1 MRLDHLLSREP
12 CCGAVWLLVLVVRF
26 VRGVGAGGVVV
37 LGGAWV
43 LLAVCWWGA
52 SSLWGWAWGLC
63 CCGRT
68 GALSGSRPTPV
79 APPWGAARLLP
90 CWGVAAPSLG
100 GGGLWSSFLLV
111 WGCVGFGPSA
121 GSSPCWGGC
130 GGCGGLFVICI
141 VVASIFVVCAR
152 PPFLC
157 LSCACA
163 WGVWGGVWPAGP
175 PVVVVVVGVFFVV
188 CGFVGHSVDA
198 LAPRADEG
206 RCGLRYA
213 PGSWR
218 ASFDPGVSE
227 WGNPARVVLGH
238 HHLNVYR
245 VVGGTRGSET
255 SQYP

>member
-1 MRLDHLLSREP
+1 M
-12 CCGAVWLLVLVVRF
+12 
-26 VRGVGAGGVVV
+26 
-37 LGGAWV
+37 
-43 LLAVCWWGA
+43 
-52 SSLWGWAWGLC
+52 WGWAWGLC

-79 APPWGAARLLP
+79 APPWGCRPLLR
-90 CWGVAAPSLG
+90 WGVVAPRWGAALLLFWWGVCWVRPFCRDPSLI
-100 GGGLWSSFLLV
+100 GGLWWLWWVVCDLYSGCEHLCCLRASPLLV
-111 WGCVGFGPSA
+111 LSCVRRGA
-121 GSSPCWGGC
+121 C
-130 GGCGGLFVICI
+130 GGACGPRGRRF
-141 VVASIFVVCAR
+141 
-152 PPFLC
+152 
-157 LSCACA
+157 
-163 WGVWGGVWPAGP
+163 
-175 PVVVVVVGVFFVV
+175 VVVVVGVFFVV

>member
-1 MRLDHLLSREP
+1 MWCRLAVGPRRPP
-12 CCGAVWLLVLVVRF
+12 CAGGGGWWWRGAWGRVGSAGSVLVGRVLVVGLGMGALLLWADGRAVGF
-26 VRGVGAGGVVV
+26 TSNTRGPP
-37 LGGAWV
+37 LGGA
-43 LLAVCWWGA
+43 AA
-52 SSLWGWAWGLC
+52 S
-63 CCGRT
+63 
-68 GALSGSRPTPV
+68 
-79 APPWGAARLLP
+79 
-90 CWGVAAPSLG
+90 SLG
-100 GGGLWSSFLLV
+100 GGRGPPLGCCRLLFWGGVLGSALPPGPGRVLGLWWL
-111 WGCVGFGPSA
+111 W
-121 GSSPCWGGC
+121 W
-130 GGCGGLFVICI
+130 
-141 VVASIFVVCAR
+141 VVCDLYSGCEHLCCLRA
-152 PPFLC
+152 PPFFFVS
-157 LSCACA
+157 SCVRRGAC
-163 WGVWGGVWPAGP
+163 GGGVWPAGP
-175 PVVVVVVGVFFVV
+175 PFCGGGRGRVFVV

>member
-1 MRLDHLLSREP
+1 MVPPGRWSSSSAL
-12 CCGAVWLLVLVVRF
+12 CGGGGWWWRGAWGRVGSAGSVLVGRVLVVGLGMGALLLWADGRAVGF
-26 VRGVGAGGVVV
+26 TSNTRGPP
-37 LGGAWV
+37 LGGA
-43 LLAVCWWGA
+43 AA
-52 SSLWGWAWGLC
+52 S
-63 CCGRT
+63 
-68 GALSGSRPTPV
+68 
-79 APPWGAARLLP
+79 
-90 CWGVAAPSLG
+90 SLG
-100 GGGLWSSFLLV
+100 GGVWPPLLGCCRLLFW
-111 WGCVGFGPSA
+111 WGVCWVRPFRRDPSLI
-121 GSSPCWGGC
+121 GGGC

-152 PPFLC
+152 PPFLFRPA
-157 LSCACA
+157 LAVGRVGGAC
-163 WGVWGGVWPAGP
+163 GP
-175 PVVVVVVGVFFVV
+175 RGRRFVVVVVGVFFVV

>member
-1 MRLDHLLSREP
+1 M
-12 CCGAVWLLVLVVRF
+12 
-26 VRGVGAGGVVV
+26 
-37 LGGAWV
+37 
-43 LLAVCWWGA
+43 
-52 SSLWGWAWGLC
+52 WGWAWGLC

-79 APPWGAARLLP
+79 APL
-90 CWGVAAPSLG
+90 WGVPPPPPLG
-100 GGGLWSSFLLV
+100 
-111 WGCVGFGPSA
+111 GCVGFGPSA
-121 GSSPCWGGC
+121 GILPSLGGC

-152 PPFLC
+152 PPFLFC
-157 LSCACA
+157 PAFAVGRVGGAC
-163 WGVWGGVWPAGP
+163 GP
-175 PVVVVVVGVFFVV
+175 RGRRFVVVVVGVFFVV

>member
-1 MRLDHLLSREP
+1 MVARCLGARGFRWQCAGGARPRCGVGHGGFAAVGGRARCRVHVQHPWPPLWGGGPPPASVGGCGPPFGGAALLLFWWGVCWVRP
-12 CCGAVWLLVLVVRF
+12 FRRVLVV
-26 VRGVGAGGVVV
+26 
-37 LGGAWV
+37 
-43 LLAVCWWGA
+43 CW
-52 SSLWGWAWGLC
+52 
-63 CCGRT
+63 
-68 GALSGSRPTPV
+68 
-79 APPWGAARLLP
+79 
-90 CWGVAAPSLG
+90 
-100 GGGLWSSFLLV
+100 
-111 WGCVGFGPSA
+111 
-121 GSSPCWGGC
+121 GC

-152 PPFLC
+152 PPFLFC
-157 LSCACA
+157 PAFA
-163 WGVWGGVWPAGP
+163 VGRVGGVWPAGP
-175 PVVVVVVGVFFVV
+175 PCGGRVGVFFVV

>member
-1 MRLDHLLSREP
+1 M
-12 CCGAVWLLVLVVRF
+12 
-26 VRGVGAGGVVV
+26 
-37 LGGAWV
+37 
-43 LLAVCWWGA
+43 
-52 SSLWGWAWGLC
+52 
-63 CCGRT
+63 
-68 GALSGSRPTPV
+68 
-79 APPWGAARLLP
+79 
-90 CWGVAAPSLG
+90 
-100 GGGLWSSFLLV
+100 
-111 WGCVGFGPSA
+111 
-121 GSSPCWGGC
+121 
-130 GGCGGLFVICI
+130 ICI

-152 PPFLC
+152 PPFLFRP
-157 LSCACA
+157 AFA
-163 WGVWGGVWPAGP
+163 VGRVGGAWPAGP
-175 PVVVVVVGVFFVV
+175 PFCGGGRGRVFVV

>member
-1 MRLDHLLSREP
+1 MWCRLAVGPRRPP
-12 CCGAVWLLVLVVRF
+12 CAGGGGWWWWGAWGRVGSAGSVLVGRVLVV
-26 VRGVGAGGVVV
+26 G
-37 LGGAWV
+37 LGM
-43 LLAVCWWGA
+43 
-52 SSLWGWAWGLC
+52 
-63 CCGRT
+63 
-68 GALSGSRPTPV
+68 GALLLWADGRAVGFTSNTRGPLFGGRP
-79 APPWGAARLLP
+79 AS
-90 CWGVAAPSLG
+90 CFG
-100 GGGLWSSFLLV
+100 G
-111 WGCVGFGPSA
+111 GCVGFGPSA
-121 GSSPCWGGC
+121 GSSLCWGGC

-152 PPFLC
+152 PPFLFC
-157 LSCACA
+157 PAFA
-163 WGVWGGVWPAGP
+163 VGRVGGVWPAGP

>member
-1 MRLDHLLSREP
+1 MVAWCL
-12 CCGAVWLLVLVVRF
+12 GARGFCWQCAGGARP
-26 VRGVGAGGVVV
+26 RCGVGHGGFAAV
-37 LGGAWV
+37 GGRARCRV
-43 LLAVCWWGA
+43 HVQH
-52 SSLWGWAWGLC
+52 
-63 CCGRT
+63 
-68 GALSGSRPTPV
+68 
-79 APPWGAARLLP
+79 PW
-90 CWGVAAPSLG
+90 PSLG
-100 GGGLWSSFLLV
+100 GCCRLLLRWGSRPPRWGGGPPPVLVGGVLGSALPPGPGRVLGLWWLWWVVCDLYSGCEHLCCLRASPLLV
-111 WGCVGFGPSA
+111 LSCVRRGA
-121 GSSPCWGGC
+121 C
-130 GGCGGLFVICI
+130 GGACGPRGRRF
-141 VVASIFVVCAR
+141 
-152 PPFLC
+152 
-157 LSCACA
+157 
-163 WGVWGGVWPAGP
+163 
-175 PVVVVVVGVFFVV
+175 VVVVVGVFFVV

>member
-1 MRLDHLLSREP
+1 M
-12 CCGAVWLLVLVVRF
+12 
-26 VRGVGAGGVVV
+26 
-37 LGGAWV
+37 
-43 LLAVCWWGA
+43 
-52 SSLWGWAWGLC
+52 
-63 CCGRT
+63 
-68 GALSGSRPTPV
+68 
-79 APPWGAARLLP
+79 
-90 CWGVAAPSLG
+90 
-100 GGGLWSSFLLV
+100 
-111 WGCVGFGPSA
+111 
-121 GSSPCWGGC
+121 
-130 GGCGGLFVICI
+130 ICI

-152 PPFLC
+152 PP
-157 LSCACA
+157 SCFVLRVCV
-163 WGVWGGVWPAGP
+163 GRVGGRVARGPGSPSLLGAGR
-175 PVVVVVVGVFFVV
+175 VGVFFVV

>member
-1 MRLDHLLSREP
+1 M
-12 CCGAVWLLVLVVRF
+12 
-26 VRGVGAGGVVV
+26 

-43 LLAVCWWGA
+43 PLAVCWWGA

-79 APPWGAARLLP
+79 APR
-90 CWGVAAPSLG
+90 WGVLPPPASVGGVAPRWGVLPPPPLG
-100 GGGLWSSFLLV
+100 
-111 WGCVGFGPSA
+111 GCVGFGPSA
-121 GSSPCWGGC
+121 GILPSLGGC

-152 PPFLC
+152 PPFLFC
-157 LSCACA
+157 PAFA
-163 WGVWGGVWPAGP
+163 VGRVGGVWPAGP
-175 PVVVVVVGVFFVV
+175 PCGGRVGVFFVV

>member
-1 MRLDHLLSREP
+1 MAWCL
-12 CCGAVWLLVLVVRF
+12 GARGFRWQCAGGARP
-26 VRGVGAGGVVV
+26 RCGVGHGGFAAV
-37 LGGAWV
+37 GGRARCRVHVQHPW
-43 LLAVCWWGA
+43 
-52 SSLWGWAWGLC
+52 
-63 CCGRT
+63 
-68 GALSGSRPTPV
+68 
-79 APPWGAARLLP
+79 PPLRGAA
-90 CWGVAAPSLG
+90 APFLG
-100 GGGLWSSFLLV
+100 
-111 WGCVGFGPSA
+111 GCVGFGPSA
-121 GSSPCWGGC
+121 GILPSLGGC

-152 PPFLC
+152 PPFLFRPARVC
-157 LSCACA
+157 GA
-163 WGVWGGVWPAGP
+163 WGGRVARGPGSPSLLGAGR
-175 PVVVVVVGVFFVV
+175 VGVFFVV